1 MAGLRFNIDADLTK
15 FNQLIKRIKE
25 LKTSLESLSKSSPKF
40 DKLYKEFENI
50 STEIDKL
57 KKKFAEINTALAQVD
72 ISKKIVEDSQK
83 IRKSN
88 DDAANS
94 FKGYADSIEGIK
106 LQMKKLTKEFNT
118 MSEAERNG
126 TSGQANAN
134 KWAALNAQLKVT
146 TDGVRALSKE
156 YTSNIKISQAQEGSL
171 NSLRRQLSLLNMQY
185 DNLSRDLRN
194 GATGKELVTQIREVN
209 AELSAAEQSTMRF
222 QRNVGNYAS
231 GWNGLNVQVQQL
243 ARELP
248 SLAVSANTFFLA
260 ISNNLPMLADE
271 LQRARKEY
279 KALIAENKKATP
291 VWKQLISSI
300 FSWQTALVAGI
311 TVLSLYGKEII
322 DWTKSL
328 FVAKKALSET
338 YKTTEDFNKNV
349 SETSGNTIATLEKMS
364 AAWKK
369 LGGDIKAQEKFI
381 LDNKDA
387 FDSTGTSINSVKEA
401 ENLLINNKA
410 AFVES
415 IIAKAKSTSIM
426 KLASEEYVKYIQKM
440 REAEAMPET
449 KQHKYSTATNVLQ
462 IFNPNSW
469 VTVDVV
475 NQERKNAEEEA
486 KKYLESFNALI
497 NDVITAEEEG
507 TEKLKEAGIN
517 LTNSLVEGSVGAIK
531 ATITKKQQE
540 LEKVVDPKEYQR
552 IETEIKAEQAKL
564 EAITGK
570 STKEENAISDQR
582 NRILELMSKNAIAR
596 IKEEIDLENQ
606 VAQERINAMDEGYDK
621 ELAQRELNNK
631 KELQA
636 LQRQKEEY
644 IRAYKQA
651 QKEIFEAQEDLKA
664 KQNPNYKKQTFDST
678 SVSPQTS
685 VFDAIEFL
693 TRKRQSADLAKY
705 YKDLLSKYQDYT
717 AKRLEAQKKFDKDRT
732 ALENAGASQERIS
745 ELEYQ
750 RKETYDAI
758 DSEFAIR
765 QESFQVWA
773 DNVAN
778 LSLEKLREMLMLAKE
793 ELQRQEFINPNDP
806 KLATM
811 RAKVATLEN
820 TIGIKQATQ
829 NNVSP
834 GKRTIKEWQNL
845 YSTLQKVDKEFDE
858 IGDAVGGTV
867 GEIIKAAGNISSSTL
882 QMIDNIVT
890 LSNCS
895 TIATERAAEGA
906 TEAIIKVEQA
916 SVILTVISAALKIA
930 TSIISLF
937 KRTDYMAEFRKEMAK
952 LNHELEITKL
962 NARIGENE
970 YDSIFGEDLWKNAK
984 KNINAANDALQR
996 FNETQNNAANRKKY
1010 TGLIGLIAEAEGV
1023 KNSYNSI
1030 AESVADMQI
1039 QIRHSTWFRSAKYQ
1053 SLKDAVPELFN
1064 DNGSVNMD
1072 ALEKFLGTDTFKKLS
1087 EENQKYLQEM
1097 SDYWKSYQ
1105 EAIEEVRGYLTD
1117 IFGDLGNTMTDALV
1131 DAWVNGTDAAKSYVD
1146 SVSDM
1151 LETLAKQMVYSV
1163 TLGPLMKKAQ
1173 QDMLDTMQ
1181 EAGLTD
1187 EQKFNKWSNILNNLV
1202 NDAVNQQSLANKL
1215 LKDYQKM
1222 AAEKGFDIFT
1232 PDSSDQSDDRTAKAK
1247 GLASMSQDT
1256 GEKLDGKFTAG
1267 LIYLDKMTT
1276 SSYDIAGSIKDLTRQ
1291 SYDGWKNVEA
1301 IKELSSDI
1309 KNINNRIADNT
1320 EDIGAIL
1327 KLINKNTGGTN
1338 ESLDSINR
1346 NGLYVKR

>member
-1 MAGLRFNIDADLTK
+1 
-15 FNQLIKRIKE
+15 
-25 LKTSLESLSKSSPKF
+25 
-40 DKLYKEFENI
+40 
-50 STEIDKL
+50 
-57 KKKFAEINTALAQVD
+57 
-72 ISKKIVEDSQK
+72 
-83 IRKSN
+83 
-88 DDAANS
+88 
-94 FKGYADSIEGIK
+94 
-106 LQMKKLTKEFNT
+106 

-231 GWNGLNVQVQQL
+231 DWNGLNVQVQQL

-415 IIAKAKSTSIM
+415 IIAKAKATAAM
-426 KLASEEYVKYIQKM
+426 KLASEEYVRYLEKM
-440 REAEAMPET
+440 REAEAMPEERT
-449 KQHKYSTATNVLQ
+449 YYVQNGMFGGVTSYTGKNLKKTAT
-462 IFNPNSW
+462 
-469 VTVDVV
+469 
-475 NQERKNAEEEA
+475 EEEA

-531 ATITKKQQE
+531 AAITKKQQE

-664 KQNPNYKKQTFDST
+664 KQNPNYKKQTFEST

-685 VFDAIEFL
+685 VFDSIEFL
-693 TRKRQSADLAKY
+693 TKKRQSADLAKY
-705 YKDLLSKYQDYT
+705 YEELLSKYQDYT

-806 KLATM
+806 KLAPM

-882 QMIDNIVT
+882 QMIDSIVT
-890 LSNCS
+890 LSNWS

-1023 KNSYNSI
+1023 KIVTTLLLN
-1030 AESVADMQI
+1030 
-1039 QIRHSTWFRSAKYQ
+1039 
-1053 SLKDAVPELFN
+1053 
-1064 DNGSVNMD
+1064 
-1072 ALEKFLGTDTFKKLS
+1072 LS
-1087 EENQKYLQEM
+1087 QTCRYK
-1097 SDYWKSYQ
+1097 
-1105 EAIEEVRGYLTD
+1105 
-1117 IFGDLGNTMTDALV
+1117 
-1131 DAWVNGTDAAKSYVD
+1131 
-1146 SVSDM
+1146 
-1151 LETLAKQMVYSV
+1151 
-1163 TLGPLMKKAQ
+1163 
-1173 QDMLDTMQ
+1173 
-1181 EAGLTD
+1181 
-1187 EQKFNKWSNILNNLV
+1187 
-1202 NDAVNQQSLANKL
+1202 
-1215 LKDYQKM
+1215 
-1222 AAEKGFDIFT
+1222 
-1232 PDSSDQSDDRTAKAK
+1232 
-1247 GLASMSQDT
+1247 
-1256 GEKLDGKFTAG
+1256 
-1267 LIYLDKMTT
+1267 
-1276 SSYDIAGSIKDLTRQ
+1276 YDILLGL
-1291 SYDGWKNVEA
+1291 EA
-1301 IKELSSDI
+1301 Q
-1309 KNINNRIADNT
+1309 NT
-1320 EDIGAIL
+1320 
-1327 KLINKNTGGTN
+1327 NH
-1338 ESLDSINR
+1338 
-1346 NGLYVKR
+1346 

>member
-415 IIAKAKSTSIM
+415 IIAKAKATATM
-426 KLASEEYVKYIQKM
+426 KLASEEYVRYLEKM
-440 REAEAMPET
+440 REAEAMPEERT
-449 KQHKYSTATNVLQ
+449 YYVQNGMFGGVTSYTGKNLKKTAT
-462 IFNPNSW
+462 
-469 VTVDVV
+469 
-475 NQERKNAEEEA
+475 EEEA

-531 ATITKKQQE
+531 AAITKKQQE

-811 RAKVATLEN
+811 RAKW
-820 TIGIKQATQ
+820 
-829 NNVSP
+829 P
-834 GKRTIKEWQNL
+834 HW
-845 YSTLQKVDKEFDE
+845 
-858 IGDAVGGTV
+858 
-867 GEIIKAAGNISSSTL
+867 
-882 QMIDNIVT
+882 
-890 LSNCS
+890 
-895 TIATERAAEGA
+895 
-906 TEAIIKVEQA
+906 
-916 SVILTVISAALKIA
+916 KI
-930 TSIISLF
+930 
-937 KRTDYMAEFRKEMAK
+937 
-952 LNHELEITKL
+952 
-962 NARIGENE
+962 
-970 YDSIFGEDLWKNAK
+970 
-984 KNINAANDALQR
+984 Q
-996 FNETQNNAANRKKY
+996 
-1010 TGLIGLIAEAEGV
+1010 
-1023 KNSYNSI
+1023 
-1030 AESVADMQI
+1030 
-1039 QIRHSTWFRSAKYQ
+1039 
-1053 SLKDAVPELFN
+1053 
-1064 DNGSVNMD
+1064 
-1072 ALEKFLGTDTFKKLS
+1072 
-1087 EENQKYLQEM
+1087 
-1097 SDYWKSYQ
+1097 
-1105 EAIEEVRGYLTD
+1105 
-1117 IFGDLGNTMTDALV
+1117 
-1131 DAWVNGTDAAKSYVD
+1131 
-1146 SVSDM
+1146 
-1151 LETLAKQMVYSV
+1151 
-1163 TLGPLMKKAQ
+1163 
-1173 QDMLDTMQ
+1173 
-1181 EAGLTD
+1181 
-1187 EQKFNKWSNILNNLV
+1187 
-1202 NDAVNQQSLANKL
+1202 
-1215 LKDYQKM
+1215 
-1222 AAEKGFDIFT
+1222 
-1232 PDSSDQSDDRTAKAK
+1232 
-1247 GLASMSQDT
+1247 
-1256 GEKLDGKFTAG
+1256 
-1267 LIYLDKMTT
+1267 
-1276 SSYDIAGSIKDLTRQ
+1276 
-1291 SYDGWKNVEA
+1291 
-1301 IKELSSDI
+1301 
-1309 KNINNRIADNT
+1309 
-1320 EDIGAIL
+1320 
-1327 KLINKNTGGTN
+1327 
-1338 ESLDSINR
+1338 
-1346 NGLYVKR
+1346 

>member
-1 MAGLRFNIDADLTK
+1 MAGLRFNIDVDLTK

-732 ALENAGASQERIS
+732 ALEN
-745 ELEYQ
+745 EL
-750 RKETYDAI
+750 
-758 DSEFAIR
+758 
-765 QESFQVWA
+765 
-773 DNVAN
+773 
-778 LSLEKLREMLMLAKE
+778 
-793 ELQRQEFINPNDP
+793 
-806 KLATM
+806 
-811 RAKVATLEN
+811 
-820 TIGIKQATQ
+820 
-829 NNVSP
+829 
-834 GKRTIKEWQNL
+834 TIKEW
-845 YSTLQKVDKEFDE
+845 
-858 IGDAVGGTV
+858 
-867 GEIIKAAGNISSSTL
+867 
-882 QMIDNIVT
+882 
-890 LSNCS
+890 
-895 TIATERAAEGA
+895 
-906 TEAIIKVEQA
+906 
-916 SVILTVISAALKIA
+916 KI
-930 TSIISLF
+930 
-937 KRTDYMAEFRKEMAK
+937 
-952 LNHELEITKL
+952 
-962 NARIGENE
+962 
-970 YDSIFGEDLWKNAK
+970 
-984 KNINAANDALQR
+984 
-996 FNETQNNAANRKKY
+996 
-1010 TGLIGLIAEAEGV
+1010 
-1023 KNSYNSI
+1023 
-1030 AESVADMQI
+1030 
-1039 QIRHSTWFRSAKYQ
+1039 
-1053 SLKDAVPELFN
+1053 
-1064 DNGSVNMD
+1064 
-1072 ALEKFLGTDTFKKLS
+1072 
-1087 EENQKYLQEM
+1087 
-1097 SDYWKSYQ
+1097 
-1105 EAIEEVRGYLTD
+1105 
-1117 IFGDLGNTMTDALV
+1117 
-1131 DAWVNGTDAAKSYVD
+1131 
-1146 SVSDM
+1146 
-1151 LETLAKQMVYSV
+1151 
-1163 TLGPLMKKAQ
+1163 
-1173 QDMLDTMQ
+1173 
-1181 EAGLTD
+1181 
-1187 EQKFNKWSNILNNLV
+1187 
-1202 NDAVNQQSLANKL
+1202 
-1215 LKDYQKM
+1215 
-1222 AAEKGFDIFT
+1222 
-1232 PDSSDQSDDRTAKAK
+1232 
-1247 GLASMSQDT
+1247 
-1256 GEKLDGKFTAG
+1256 
-1267 LIYLDKMTT
+1267 
-1276 SSYDIAGSIKDLTRQ
+1276 
-1291 SYDGWKNVEA
+1291 
-1301 IKELSSDI
+1301 
-1309 KNINNRIADNT
+1309 
-1320 EDIGAIL
+1320 
-1327 KLINKNTGGTN
+1327 
-1338 ESLDSINR
+1338 
-1346 NGLYVKR
+1346 

>member
-25 LKTSLESLSKSSPKF
+25 LKTSLESLSKSSLKF

-415 IIAKAKSTSIM
+415 IIAKAKATATM
-426 KLASEEYVKYIQKM
+426 KLASEEYVRYLEKM
-440 REAEAMPET
+440 REAEAMPEERT
-449 KQHKYSTATNVLQ
+449 YYVQNGMFGGVTSYTGKNLKKTAT
-462 IFNPNSW
+462 
-469 VTVDVV
+469 
-475 NQERKNAEEEA
+475 EEEA

-531 ATITKKQQE
+531 AAITKKQQE
-540 LEKVVDPKEYQR
+540 LEKVVDPK
-552 IETEIKAEQAKL
+552 
-564 EAITGK
+564 
-570 STKEENAISDQR
+570 
-582 NRILELMSKNAIAR
+582 
-596 IKEEIDLENQ
+596 
-606 VAQERINAMDEGYDK
+606 
-621 ELAQRELNNK
+621 
-631 KELQA
+631 
-636 LQRQKEEY
+636 
-644 IRAYKQA
+644 
-651 QKEIFEAQEDLKA
+651 
-664 KQNPNYKKQTFDST
+664 
-678 SVSPQTS
+678 
-685 VFDAIEFL
+685 
-693 TRKRQSADLAKY
+693 
-705 YKDLLSKYQDYT
+705 
-717 AKRLEAQKKFDKDRT
+717 
-732 ALENAGASQERIS
+732 
-745 ELEYQ
+745 
-750 RKETYDAI
+750 
-758 DSEFAIR
+758 
-765 QESFQVWA
+765 
-773 DNVAN
+773 
-778 LSLEKLREMLMLAKE
+778 
-793 ELQRQEFINPNDP
+793 
-806 KLATM
+806 
-811 RAKVATLEN
+811 
-820 TIGIKQATQ
+820 
-829 NNVSP
+829 
-834 GKRTIKEWQNL
+834 
-845 YSTLQKVDKEFDE
+845 
-858 IGDAVGGTV
+858 
-867 GEIIKAAGNISSSTL
+867 
-882 QMIDNIVT
+882 
-890 LSNCS
+890 
-895 TIATERAAEGA
+895 
-906 TEAIIKVEQA
+906 
-916 SVILTVISAALKIA
+916 
-930 TSIISLF
+930 
-937 KRTDYMAEFRKEMAK
+937 
-952 LNHELEITKL
+952 
-962 NARIGENE
+962 
-970 YDSIFGEDLWKNAK
+970 
-984 KNINAANDALQR
+984 
-996 FNETQNNAANRKKY
+996 
-1010 TGLIGLIAEAEGV
+1010 
-1023 KNSYNSI
+1023 
-1030 AESVADMQI
+1030 
-1039 QIRHSTWFRSAKYQ
+1039 
-1053 SLKDAVPELFN
+1053 
-1064 DNGSVNMD
+1064 
-1072 ALEKFLGTDTFKKLS
+1072 
-1087 EENQKYLQEM
+1087 
-1097 SDYWKSYQ
+1097 
-1105 EAIEEVRGYLTD
+1105 
-1117 IFGDLGNTMTDALV
+1117 
-1131 DAWVNGTDAAKSYVD
+1131 
-1146 SVSDM
+1146 
-1151 LETLAKQMVYSV
+1151 
-1163 TLGPLMKKAQ
+1163 
-1173 QDMLDTMQ
+1173 
-1181 EAGLTD
+1181 
-1187 EQKFNKWSNILNNLV
+1187 
-1202 NDAVNQQSLANKL
+1202 
-1215 LKDYQKM
+1215 
-1222 AAEKGFDIFT
+1222 
-1232 PDSSDQSDDRTAKAK
+1232 
-1247 GLASMSQDT
+1247 
-1256 GEKLDGKFTAG
+1256 
-1267 LIYLDKMTT
+1267 
-1276 SSYDIAGSIKDLTRQ
+1276 
-1291 SYDGWKNVEA
+1291 
-1301 IKELSSDI
+1301 
-1309 KNINNRIADNT
+1309 
-1320 EDIGAIL
+1320 
-1327 KLINKNTGGTN
+1327 
-1338 ESLDSINR
+1338 
-1346 NGLYVKR
+1346 

>member
-25 LKTSLESLSKSSPKF
+25 LKTSLESLSKSSLKF

-415 IIAKAKSTSIM
+415 IIAKAKATATM
-426 KLASEEYVKYIQKM
+426 KLASEEYVRYLEKM
-440 REAEAMPET
+440 REAEAMPEERT
-449 KQHKYSTATNVLQ
+449 YYVQNGMFGGVTSYTGKNLKKTAT
-462 IFNPNSW
+462 
-469 VTVDVV
+469 
-475 NQERKNAEEEA
+475 EEEA

-531 ATITKKQQE
+531 AAITKKQQE

-606 VAQERINAMDEGYDK
+606 VAQERINMIKNWHK
-621 ELAQRELNNK
+621 ESLIIKR
-631 KELQA
+631 
-636 LQRQKEEY
+636 
-644 IRAYKQA
+644 
-651 QKEIFEAQEDLKA
+651 
-664 KQNPNYKKQTFDST
+664 NYK
-678 SVSPQTS
+678 
-685 VFDAIEFL
+685 L
-693 TRKRQSADLAKY
+693 C
-705 YKDLLSKYQDYT
+705 
-717 AKRLEAQKKFDKDRT
+717 KDR
-732 ALENAGASQERIS
+732 
-745 ELEYQ
+745 
-750 RKETYDAI
+750 
-758 DSEFAIR
+758 
-765 QESFQVWA
+765 
-773 DNVAN
+773 
-778 LSLEKLREMLMLAKE
+778 
-793 ELQRQEFINPNDP
+793 
-806 KLATM
+806 
-811 RAKVATLEN
+811 
-820 TIGIKQATQ
+820 
-829 NNVSP
+829 
-834 GKRTIKEWQNL
+834 
-845 YSTLQKVDKEFDE
+845 
-858 IGDAVGGTV
+858 
-867 GEIIKAAGNISSSTL
+867 
-882 QMIDNIVT
+882 
-890 LSNCS
+890 
-895 TIATERAAEGA
+895 
-906 TEAIIKVEQA
+906 
-916 SVILTVISAALKIA
+916 
-930 TSIISLF
+930 
-937 KRTDYMAEFRKEMAK
+937 
-952 LNHELEITKL
+952 
-962 NARIGENE
+962 
-970 YDSIFGEDLWKNAK
+970 K
-984 KNINAANDALQR
+984 KNI
-996 FNETQNNAANRKKY
+996 
-1010 TGLIGLIAEAEGV
+1010 
-1023 KNSYNSI
+1023 
-1030 AESVADMQI
+1030 
-1039 QIRHSTWFRSAKYQ
+1039 
-1053 SLKDAVPELFN
+1053 
-1064 DNGSVNMD
+1064 
-1072 ALEKFLGTDTFKKLS
+1072 LE
-1087 EENQKYLQEM
+1087 
-1097 SDYWKSYQ
+1097 
-1105 EAIEEVRGYLTD
+1105 
-1117 IFGDLGNTMTDALV
+1117 
-1131 DAWVNGTDAAKSYVD
+1131 
-1146 SVSDM
+1146 
-1151 LETLAKQMVYSV
+1151 
-1163 TLGPLMKKAQ
+1163 
-1173 QDMLDTMQ
+1173 
-1181 EAGLTD
+1181 
-1187 EQKFNKWSNILNNLV
+1187 
-1202 NDAVNQQSLANKL
+1202 
-1215 LKDYQKM
+1215 
-1222 AAEKGFDIFT
+1222 
-1232 PDSSDQSDDRTAKAK
+1232 
-1247 GLASMSQDT
+1247 
-1256 GEKLDGKFTAG
+1256 
-1267 LIYLDKMTT
+1267 
-1276 SSYDIAGSIKDLTRQ
+1276 
-1291 SYDGWKNVEA
+1291 
-1301 IKELSSDI
+1301 
-1309 KNINNRIADNT
+1309 
-1320 EDIGAIL
+1320 
-1327 KLINKNTGGTN
+1327 LINKHRKRFLKHKKI
-1338 ESLDSINR
+1338 SKQNR
-1346 NGLYVKR
+1346 TPIIRNKHLILPQFLLRRLYLTL